1 ARAIFARL
9 EDRSGEVRAME
20 LLTQIYLRHDLPAEA
35 VDVGKSI
42 VSYLHQAQDRE
53 GEAKAL
59 LSLVNLLL
67 PLDHS
72 RAQRVLAAAVELMQ
86 SRGLDLAECRAL
98 QAQCDHARQTDRVRS
113 AVQRHGHMMHVRLQ
127 RDMGRTC
134 ALE

>member
-1 ARAIFARL
+1 GPFPEATGEAGLEADAWLMVAQALGSPSLGGLEAAKESVAEARAIFARL

-59 LSLVNLLL
+59 L
-67 PLDHS
+67 PGP
-72 RAQRVLAAAVELMQ
+72 QR
-86 SRGLDLAECRAL
+86 
-98 QAQCDHARQTDRVRS
+98 
-113 AVQRHGHMMHVRLQ
+113 
-127 RDMGRTC
+127 
-134 ALE
+134 